1 MLHIAI
7 AWIVLAALGFG
18 AWWAAKAGARSP
30 AVDGLLNAIPLVGS
44 VRRHWA
50 LARFC
55 QVFHT
60 GLLASFRMSE
70 TLELAG
76 DASQSARLREAGHR
90 AAHSLEAGDMRTG
103 LQTTLEQGRCPDLE
117 R

>member
-1 MLHIAI
+1 M
-7 AWIVLAALGFG
+7 
-18 AWWAAKAGARSP
+18 
-30 AVDGLLNAIPLVGS
+30 VGG

-70 TLELAG
+70 ILELAG

-90 AAHSLEAGDMRTG
+90 AAHSLEAGDLLTNAMKKTG
-103 LQTTLEQGRCPDLE
+103 AFPRAFIMFYVAARIIGMVLTLYAPVQKLLDDI
-117 R
+117 